1 MVKKTLK
8 HKKKSKKNNNTKHIN
23 KTLQRQ
29 GRGINY
35 NLQKQLIKLCYA
47 QNWNSYDD
55 LVQTIISND
64 DYLTDFFESLSNY
77 SGRNWECLERCYEE
91 ILPHAF
97 DNAAANNFTYYSGH
111 DIKQL
116 LVTLS
121 DYPTMQEKLV
131 YIIKDNTDV
140 REKLFY
146 HLNNN
151 IHNFS
156 RNTLEKLQTPISQLQ
171 ELAVQDAWKYQS
183 YINTNLERR
192 NGISNTPINRFT
204 AQGYRTQSRYY
215 K

>member
-1 MVKKTLK
+1 MVKKTLRR
-8 HKKKSKKNNNTKHIN
+8 KKTGKKNNNMKHIN
-23 KTLQRQ
+23 KSRRQ

-35 NLQKQLIKLCYA
+35 NIQKQLIKLCYT
-47 QNWNSYDD
+47 QSWDTYDD
-55 LVQTIISND
+55 IVQTIISND

-77 SGRNWECLERCYEE
+77 KGNNWKCLERCYEE
-91 ILPHAF
+91 ILPHVF
-97 DNAAANNFTYYSGH
+97 DNAVANNFTYYSGH

-116 LVTLS
+116 LVNLS

-140 REKLFY
+140 REKLY
-146 HLNNN
+146 SHLNNN

-156 RNTLEKLQTPISQLQ
+156 RNTLNKLQTPISQLQ

-192 NGISNTPINRFT
+192 HGVSHVSIHRFS
-204 AQGYRTQSRYY
+204 AQGY
-215 K
+215 

>member
-8 HKKKSKKNNNTKHIN
+8 RKKIGKKNNNIKHIN
-23 KTLQRQ
+23 KTQQRQ

-35 NLQKQLIKLCYA
+35 NLQKQLIKLCYMKR
-47 QNWNSYDD
+47 WNSYDD

-64 DYLTDFFESLSNY
+64 DYLTDFFESLSKY
-77 SGRNWECLERCYEE
+77 KGSNWKCLERCYEE

-97 DNAAANNFTYYSGH
+97 DNAAANNFTYYSGD

-140 REKLFY
+140 REKLYY

-183 YINTNLERR
+183 YINTNLQRR
-192 NGISNTPINRFT
+192 NGVSNTPINRFS

-215 K
+215 

>member
-8 HKKKSKKNNNTKHIN
+8 RKKIGKKNNNIKHIN
-23 KTLQRQ
+23 KTQQRQ

-35 NLQKQLIKLCYA
+35 NLQKQLIKLCYMKR
-47 QNWNSYDD
+47 WNSYDD

-64 DYLTDFFESLSNY
+64 DYLTDFFESLSKY
-77 SGRNWECLERCYEE
+77 KGSNWKCLERCYEE

-97 DNAAANNFTYYSGH
+97 DNAAANNFTYYSGD

-121 DYPTMQEKLV
+121 DYPTMQEKFV

-140 REKLFY
+140 REKLYY

-171 ELAVQDAWKYQS
+171 ELALQDAWKYQS
-183 YINTNLERR
+183 YINTNLQRR
-192 NGISNTPINRFT
+192 NGVSNTPINRFS

-215 K
+215 

>member
-1 MVKKTLK
+1 MVKKTIRR
-8 HKKKSKKNNNTKHIN
+8 KKTGKKNNNMKYINRTK
-23 KTLQRQ
+23 QRQ

-35 NLQKQLIKLCYA
+35 NIQKQLIKLCYT
-47 QNWNSYDD
+47 QSWNSYDN
-55 LVQTIISND
+55 LVQNIISND

-77 SGRNWECLERCYEE
+77 KGNNWECLKRCYEQ

-97 DNAAANNFTYYSGH
+97 DNAVANNFTYYSGH

-116 LVTLS
+116 LVNLS

-140 REKLFY
+140 REKLYF

-156 RNTLEKLQTPISQLQ
+156 RNTLNKLQIPISQLQ

-183 YINTNLERR
+183 YINTNLKRR
-192 NGISNTPINRFT
+192 NGVSHVPISRFSV
-204 AQGYRTQSRYY
+204 QGY
-215 K
+215 

>member
-8 HKKKSKKNNNTKHIN
+8 RKKTGKKNNNTKHIN
-23 KTLQRQ
+23 KIKKRQ

-35 NLQKQLIKLCYA
+35 NLQKQLIKLCYMKR
-47 QNWNSYDD
+47 WNSYDD

-77 SGRNWECLERCYEE
+77 KGRNWECLERCYEE

-131 YIIKDNTDV
+131 YIIKDNIDV

-156 RNTLEKLQTPISQLQ
+156 RNTLKKLQTPISQLQ

-183 YINTNLERR
+183 YINTNLQRR
-192 NGISNTPINRFT
+192 NGVSNTPINRFS

-215 K
+215 